1 MGLQGSLPKTP
12 HEWLILYVHELPF
25 PAFKNHLIIE
35 PSGPSILLKN
45 ISLLMAK
52 ELYSANSKLGEPMPI
67 LSGSRLGPYEILSV
81 IGAGGMGE
89 V

>member
-1 MGLQGSLPKTP
+1 M
-12 HEWLILYVHELPF
+12 
-25 PAFKNHLIIE
+25 AFLSFQEPPDFE

-52 ELYSANSKLGEPMPI
+52 ELYSANSKLGGALADP
-67 LSGSRLGPYEILSV
+67 LRQSSRALRILSV